1 MVEID
6 KKPLLFRWILIAF
19 TCAASPAYANAGLPM
34 IVVTLP
40 AMAIALIPIILIE
53 SFFLKK
59 NGIAFK
65 PAIKWVAIGN
75 GLSTLVGIPCTWI
88 ALVGIQFAS
97 GGGGGFAVE
106 TFWGKVLAVTVQAP
120 WIIDYGKGYEWM
132 FPVSALFLLI
142 PFFWISY
149 CIETLFLRYGIK
161 EVPKETIQKLCFKAN
176 LISYALL
183 ALLPLGMLIF
193 QSAK

>member
-1 MVEID
+1 
-6 KKPLLFRWILIAF
+6 
-19 TCAASPAYANAGLPM
+19 M

-59 NGIAFK
+59 NGIPFK
-65 PAIKWVAIGN
+65 PVLKWVTIGN
-75 GLSTLVGIPCTWI
+75 IVSTLVGIPCTWI
-88 ALVGIQFAS
+88 ALLGIQFAA
-97 GGGGGFAVE
+97 GGGGSFEVE

-132 FPVSALFLLI
+132 FAASALFLLI

-149 CIETLFLRYGIK
+149 CIEVVFLRRIK
-161 EVPKETIQKLCFKAN
+161 SVPREIIQKLCFKAN
-176 LISYALL
+176 VISYALL
-183 ALLPLGMLIF
+183 ALFPIGMLIF